1 MQLFPILIL
10 LFLSL
15 ACTPSNDPKYYFDKG
30 QYKKALILW
39 KPLANNGDLISQNFL
54 GIQYYFGSIVAII
67 LTIICIMFKFPLPLS
82 FATFFGI
89 TNVLEWH
96 WIIALIISSPGLL
109 FLTPKRTKSTFK
121 ATFHNAGYFY
131 NFSGK
136 KSDNLKHTIKKH
148 VRNNDII
155 DGDYKVL
162 KEKQDE

>member
-1 MQLFPILIL
+1 MYVNPLNIIKIGIFLIL
-10 LFLSL
+10 L
-15 ACTPSNDPKYYFDKG
+15 
-30 QYKKALILW
+30 
-39 KPLANNGDLISQNFL
+39 LISLIIFHVVVGFL